1 MEGIIEFEQYDGK
14 TIRLKIIYPE
24 YLVDKVIY
32 QYFDEELGKWQRVD
46 EKFVNQNWKQYFVI
60 NTFVMVEKIK
70 KKDNRIKII
79 DGTNF
84 FTIE

>member
-1 MEGIIEFEQYDGK
+1 MDGIIEFVIESGT
-14 TIRLKIIYPE
+14 TIRLKIIYTE
-24 YLVDKVIY
+24 EGVIY
-32 QYFDEELGKWQRVD
+32 QYFIEEVGKWQRID
-46 EKFVNQNWKQYFVI
+46 ENFVNRYWKQYFVI

-70 KKDNRIKII
+70 KIDNRIKII

>member
-1 MEGIIEFEQYDGK
+1 MEGIIEFEKNDGK
-14 TIRLKIIYPE
+14 TIRLKIIYTE
-24 YLVDKVIY
+24 EGVIY
-32 QYFDEELGKWQRVD
+32 QYFNEEVGKWQRVG

-70 KKDNRIKII
+70 KKDNRIKIV
-79 DGTNF
+79 DGTIF